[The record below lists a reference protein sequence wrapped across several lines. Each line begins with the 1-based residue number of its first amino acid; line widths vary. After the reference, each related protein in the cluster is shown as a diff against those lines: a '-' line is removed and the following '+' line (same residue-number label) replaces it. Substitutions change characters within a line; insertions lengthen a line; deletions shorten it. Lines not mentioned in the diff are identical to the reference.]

1 MNDNQLIWE
10 AYEDNR
16 HLKNKIFQDRQTK
29 LDITKLGNL
38 KIGDKVKW
46 HTGYQSRVLPA
57 VVTGFVRD
65 NDAVSSAN
73 IQVEIK
79 VKDESGEYT
88 TTVFRMHLEK

>member
-1 MNDNQLIWE
+1 MNDAELIWE

-16 HLKNKIFQDRQTK
+16 HLKNPIFQDRETR

-46 HTGYQSRVLPA
+46 HTGYQARVLPA
-57 VVTGFVRD
+57 IVTGFVRD
-65 NDAVSSAN
+65 NETRLTK
-73 IQVEIK
+73 VEVK

-88 TTVFRMHLEK
+88 RTVLGNDLEK

>member
-16 HLKNKIFQDRQTK
+16 HLENSIFQDKQTK

-46 HTGYQSRVLPA
+46 HTGYQGRIHPA
-57 VVTGFVRD
+57 VVIGFVRQ
-65 NDAVSSAN
+65 NDTN
-73 IQVEIK
+73 RIEVEIK

-88 TTVFRMHLEK
+88 RTVMANYLEK